1 MKGAANHVVA
11 RRIWN
16 NEKRTAMAIIAQ
28 YKFHELA
35 FFPFSNQNRRKRQG
49 AAQKQILSLT
59 ASLSGGYWVEFP
71 LVKSHR
77 NGIEY
82 VAEEVSRRRSAWIIR
97 TFGRFITWE
106 TALTSTG
113 IDPLVLKNNYI
124 DYILFP
130 WYMYWVD
137 PSRSPVRHLMQTRLT
152 NKANLYFPAYF
163 GLPCATDEAK
173 LE

>member
-1 MKGAANHVVA
+1 MKGDANHVAA

-35 FFPFSNQNRRKRQG
+35 SFPLYNQNRRKRQR

-59 ASLSGGYWVEFP
+59 ASLSCGYWVEFP

-82 VAEEVSRRRSAWIIR
+82 VAEEVSRRRSAKI
-97 TFGRFITWE
+97 
-106 TALTSTG
+106 
-113 IDPLVLKNNYI
+113 
-124 DYILFP
+124 
-130 WYMYWVD
+130 
-137 PSRSPVRHLMQTRLT
+137 
-152 NKANLYFPAYF
+152 KAQNIW
-163 GLPCATDEAK
+163 
-173 LE
+173 